1 MAQFMFNKQTNI
13 WLPGYTYD
21 EDDADHAQALQ
32 PNKIHVAGTI
42 ILFDEETNL
51 THFGYYMRNADA
63 NGNALPKGIFRQ
75 DTASDGAGGA
85 PVRYEYGL
93 ADPHQ
98 ANPNVVHVER
108 VRAAGEPNNTWN
120 AGQWLWY
127 LAINNPVII
136 GSRQWQTSGF
146 VQDNTGNGSSAYSSV
161 SNFDRWGF
169 TTGIYTPTTGA
180 YGLWKNNPLRVGNS
194 PAEANDIT
202 FAAGLKWEVF
212 KVDQISD
219 GTHVGYLPAVTFSND
234 TDGWGYGQTGIIN
247 MDHSL
252 VHVAYIHTPPANYSH
267 IVDNDLGPTAH
278 QWRPD

>member
-42 ILFDEETNL
+42 VLFDEATNL
-51 THFGYYMRNADA
+51 THFGYWMRNADA

-85 PVRYEYGL
+85 PVRYEFGL

-98 ANPNVVHVER
+98 ANPNVAHVER
-108 VRAAGEPNNTWN
+108 VRAAGQPNNTWN

-127 LAINNPVII
+127 LCHAADGDI
-136 GSRQWQTSGF
+136 F
-146 VQDNTGNGSSAYSSV
+146 DNTGNGRDHATDKWTSV
-161 SNFDRWGF
+161 GAPIDGSNLWPNDNPGSNYF
-169 TTGIYTPTTGA
+169 
-180 YGLWKNNPLRVGNS
+180 GLWRDNPLRVGNS

-219 GTHVGYLPAVTFSND
+219 CLLYTSPSPRDRQKSRMPSSA
-234 TDGWGYGQTGIIN
+234 
-247 MDHSL
+247 
-252 VHVAYIHTPPANYSH
+252 
-267 IVDNDLGPTAH
+267 
-278 QWRPD
+278 